1 MFIEKANSS
10 VSIKKK
16 KGYEKLKDFVHEK
29 RIGDINDK
37 TLNKIPKHSN
47 INQIILKNEK
57 FFEEKINKNNLNFSL
72 ALNRKVDYLLTDK
85 ASKFAVVIVI
95 RKEIKIRKV
104 KPNIP
109 GNNSSCNL
117 NLKRYREGVKNL
129 KIKLVNGKEEEI
141 SKRHFIDKET
151 IFT

>member
-1 MFIEKANSS
+1 
-10 VSIKKK
+10 
-16 KGYEKLKDFVHEK
+16 
-29 RIGDINDK
+29 
-37 TLNKIPKHSN
+37 
-47 INQIILKNEK
+47 
-57 FFEEKINKNNLNFSL
+57 
-72 ALNRKVDYLLTDK
+72 VDYLLTDK

-104 KPNIP
+104 KPNIR

-141 SKRHFIDKET
+141 SKRNFIEKET
-151 IFT
+151 IFTSSKYNTRNKPRNYSLYNNKYRNYH